1 MSLIIAIVR
10 WVVSVLYA
18 LWCLNDF
25 ARPLMSK
32 ITWQPALIALG
43 AILLIVANFN
53 KIRGRLNL
61 ALVSLLLILVG
72 ALFLGKFA
80 ISTLIS
86 PTIIYMLIVSVIV
99 YLLFYFSRGK

>member
-25 ARPLMSK
+25 ARPLMNK
-32 ITWQPALIALG
+32 IAWQPALIALG

-72 ALFLGKFA
+72 ALFLGNFA
-80 ISTLIS
+80 ITNI
-86 PTIIYMLIVSVIV
+86 IIYMLIVSVII
-99 YLLFYFSRGK
+99 YLLFYFSRGKY